1 MNFSTGQVNINLKA
15 IKNNYLFLKKFCN
28 PATVAATVKAS
39 SYGLG
44 GENKIVETLINNNCK
59 DFFVANIVEG
69 LKIRKKFKNIN
80 LYVLNGLQKNE
91 GITFF
96 KNNLTPVLN
105 TYAQFEIWTNI
116 IKTKYNKQ
124 IIIHIDTG
132 MNRLGFQSKDI
143 EKLKK
148 NKEKLYKYKNI
159 LFMSHLACADDKN
172 NDYNIE
178 QKNNFDKI
186 KKEFP
191 NCKYSLAA
199 SGGIFLGKK
208 FHYDMVRP
216 GISLYGGKRTFHK
229 KIKHAVSLKAPI
241 IQINNVPKGQSI
253 GYSRTFFAKK
263 NLTTATIS
271 VGYADGMNIRLSN
284 KGYFHFKKKPISI
297 IGRVSM
303 DLIILDITKFKN
315 KIKVG
320 DYIDIYNK
328 HYTIDDFAKQSG
340 TIPYRI
346 ITCMSSRYDKKYI
359 K

>member
-1 MNFSTGQVNINLKA
+1 MHYSTGQVSIDLKA
-15 IKNNYLFLKKFCN
+15 IKKNYLFLKKFCY

-44 GENKIVETLINNNCK
+44 GENKIVETLIKNNCK
-59 DFFVANIVEG
+59 NFFVANIIEG
-69 LKIRKKFKNIN
+69 LKIRKKFKKIN
-80 LYVLNGLQKNE
+80 LFVLNGLNIGE
-91 GITFF
+91 EETFF
-96 KNNLTPVLN
+96 KNRLTPVLN
-105 TYAQFEIWTNI
+105 TYSQFEKWTNF
-116 IKTKYNKQ
+116 IKNYHKQQ

-132 MNRLGFQSKDI
+132 MNRLGFQKKDL
-143 EKLKK
+143 EKLNK
-148 NKEKLYKYKNI
+148 NRKKLYKFNNI

-172 NDYNIE
+172 NQFNIE
-178 QKNNFDKI
+178 QKNTFDKI

-199 SGGIFLGKK
+199 SGGIFLGKE

-229 KIKHAVSLKAPI
+229 KIKHAVALKAPV
-241 IQINNVPKGQSI
+241 IQINCVKKGASI
-253 GYSRTFFAKK
+253 GYSRTYIAKK
-263 NLTTATIS
+263 NIITATIS
-271 VGYADGMNIRLSN
+271 IGYADGMNIRLSN
-284 KGYFHFKKKPISI
+284 SGYFHYKKNPVPI

-303 DLIILDITKFKN
+303 DLIILNITKFKD

-359 K
+359 

>member
-1 MNFSTGQVNINLKA
+1 MNYSTGQVSIDLKA
-15 IKNNYLFLKKFCN
+15 IKNNYLFLRKLCA
-28 PATVAATVKAS
+28 PAEVAATVKAS

-44 GENKIVETLINNNCK
+44 GENKIVETLEKVKCK
-59 DFFVANIVEG
+59 KFFVANIVEA
-69 LKIRKKFKNIN
+69 LKIRKKFKSITIF
-80 LYVLNGLQKNE
+80 VLNGLNKGE
-91 GITFF
+91 EKTFF
-96 KNNLTPVLN
+96 SNNITPVLN
-105 TYAQFEIWTNI
+105 NYNQFERWTSY
-116 IKTKYNKQ
+116 IKVNFNRPLML
-124 IIIHIDTG
+124 HVDTG
-132 MNRLGFQSKDI
+132 MNRLGFQKLDI

-148 NKEKLYKYKNI
+148 NRKKLEQFKNVTV
-159 LFMSHLACADDKN
+159 MSHLACADDKSN
-172 NDYNIE
+172 KFNLE
-178 QKNNFDKI
+178 QKKELDSF

-191 NCKYSLAA
+191 KCRYSLAA

-208 FHYDMVRP
+208 YHYDMVRP

-229 KIKHAVSLKAPI
+229 KIKHAVALKAPI
-241 IQINNVPKGQSI
+241 IQINKVKKGESI
-253 GYSRTFFAKK
+253 GYSRTYFAKQ
-263 NLTTATIS
+263 NTITATIS

-284 KGYFHFKKKPISI
+284 KGYFHFKKKKVSI

-328 HYTIDDFAKQSG
+328 NYTIDDFAKQSG

-359 K
+359 